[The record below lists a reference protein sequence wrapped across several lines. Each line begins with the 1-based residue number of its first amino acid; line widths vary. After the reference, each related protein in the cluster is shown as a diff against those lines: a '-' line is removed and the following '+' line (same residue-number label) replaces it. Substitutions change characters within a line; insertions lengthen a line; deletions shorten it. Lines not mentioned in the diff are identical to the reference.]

1 MVPLVL
7 YACVGR
13 NWHFMQLNDGNGLH
27 QNKKAPLRKW
37 SNFCLNGS
45 FSFAYTH
52 TQTERYHMPS
62 EAIKPQYC
70 QLGIVFVRAPCV
82 CGGYLTRLAVWFG
95 WLAWTQW
102 SLCHTCVNSADKNC
116 WTQEMANQNYQ
127 PHLFALLVWYTTW
140 MSVVLGGRKNISVWW
155 MWMVEP
161 KSERRTKTVYSVTSS
176 RSLISTCPTDVC
188 VILSD
193 LLCADIGIIRS
204 VRRKSW
210 FRNRKL
216 GKCGCA
222 FSWKPFSM

>member
-1 MVPLVL
+1 MVTLVL

-27 QNKKAPLRKW
+27 QNKKVPLRKW

-45 FSFAYTH
+45 FSFEYTH

-140 MSVVLGGRKNISVWW
+140 MSVVLGGAQKYLGLMNVNGRTEIWASDKNCIFG
-155 MWMVEP
+155 
-161 KSERRTKTVYSVTSS
+161 YF
-176 RSLISTCPTDVC
+176 
-188 VILSD
+188 LSFSD
-193 LLCADIGIIRS
+193 FNMSNRCLCHFIRFALC
-204 VRRKSW
+204 W
-210 FRNRKL
+210 YRNNSQ
-216 GKCGCA
+216 C
-222 FSWKPFSM
+222 